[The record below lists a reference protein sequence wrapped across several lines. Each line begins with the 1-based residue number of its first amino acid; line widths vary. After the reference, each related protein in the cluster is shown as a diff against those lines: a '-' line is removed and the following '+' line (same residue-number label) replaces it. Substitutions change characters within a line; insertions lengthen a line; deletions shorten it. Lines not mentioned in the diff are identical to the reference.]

1 MKRSVALGQNRLQRG
16 FSMVEVMVSVVV
28 LSVGLLGM
36 AALQARSLQ
45 ENRGAYLRSQ
55 GSILAYDI
63 LERIRANSDAA
74 IAGKYDMSMGT
85 RKFSTGNSMADTDL
99 KDWVA
104 NLTSLLPSGDGSVD
118 CDSNGNCTVIVQWF
132 DNSVTEDVNEDGVVD
147 DKDKVTS
154 ITLASTL

>member
-1 MKRSVALGQNRLQRG
+1 MKNGFVSRQRLQRG

-28 LSVGLLGM
+28 LSIGLLGM

-63 LERIRANSDAA
+63 LERIRSNSDAA
-74 IAGKYDMSMGT
+74 KAGGYDISLGQ
-85 RKFSTGNSMADTDL
+85 RKFSSASAMATTDL

-104 NLTSLLPSGDGSVD
+104 NLTSLLPSGDGSID
-118 CDSNGNCTVIVQWF
+118 CDSSGNCTVIVQWF
-132 DNSVTEDVNEDGVVD
+132 DNSVTEDLNEDGVVD
-147 DKDKVTS
+147 DKDKVES